1 MKRYDHASVT
11 EKPPANA
18 FANELR
24 VAFDFDDALYIA
36 GMWPI
41 LQDIFTTGMGIP
53 LLRLPSAPAYSVL
66 PQADI
71 YIGRF
76 PAGAEVICRPEFLL
90 RNPRGLLVMVSEGMN
105 PPGAG
110 RMSDCLQNR
119 VVLRKQDSL
128 ANVHRK
134 IAEGWEN
141 VSGSCPADCD
151 SCCAVHLSGDEQ
163 RITTWLCQSIPVVQV
178 ARKLHIHPKRV
189 SAYKRAAMKKLNVST
204 NAELMEFMSHWK
216 ANVTL

>member
-1 MKRYDHASVT
+1 MKRHDYTSLSQVWPVNT
-11 EKPPANA
+11 SPE
-18 FANELR
+18 ELR

-41 LQDIFTTGMGIP
+41 LQDIFTTGMGIT
-53 LLRLPSAPAYSVL
+53 LLRLPPAQAFTVL

-71 YIGRF
+71 YISRF
-76 PAGAEVICRPEFLL
+76 PAGAEVICRPEFRL

-105 PPGAG
+105 PPGDG
-110 RMSDCLQNR
+110 RMSDCLQNH
-119 VVLRKQDSL
+119 VVLRKEDNL
-128 ANVHRK
+128 ATTRKK
-134 IAEGWEN
+134 IAQGWES
-141 VSGSCPADCD
+141 VSGFWSPECD

-163 RITTWLCQSIPVVQV
+163 RIATWLCQSIPVVQV
-178 ARKLHIHPKRV
+178 ANKLHIHPKRV

-216 ANVTL
+216 ANVCQ